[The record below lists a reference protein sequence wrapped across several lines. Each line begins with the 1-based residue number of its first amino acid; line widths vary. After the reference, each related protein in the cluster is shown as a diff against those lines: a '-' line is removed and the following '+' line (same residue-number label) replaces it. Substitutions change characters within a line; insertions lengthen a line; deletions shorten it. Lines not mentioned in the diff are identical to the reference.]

1 MDGPEGTAKT
11 PEEIMDVATE
21 YYKNLLKFESRP
33 DINIDQEFFSR
44 EEKVSAEENDILEEV
59 FSEQEIKKVVFESY
73 PEGGLALMGYL
84 FYFISRFWILL
95 KVIF

>member
-44 EEKVSAEENDILEEV
+44 E
-59 FSEQEIKKVVFESY
+59 
-73 PEGGLALMGYL
+73 
-84 FYFISRFWILL
+84 
-95 KVIF
+95 